1 MTIPYT
7 YLIGW
12 PEHNIWY
19 YGVRYA
25 TGCHPSDL
33 WNPYTTS
40 SKHVNN
46 AVTLYGV
53 PPVRQIRK
61 IFNDGQ
67 AARLWESNVLKKMNV
82 VHNAKWLNKTDTQVF
97 EPMFGDAN
105 PMRRDEVVAMFKGN
119 NHPNKKLENRTKI
132 SISHKAKGDSHHTK
146 NPEFR
151 NKMKEIILALGNDHP
166 MKRPEN
172 SGENH
177 PMKLSK
183 NRNKAKENNTGK
195 NNPMFGKTQK
205 KKHCDYCNQDIS
217 INTYPRW
224 HGERCKKNS
233 AKQVEHTDDSVYNK
247 S

>member
-1 MTIPYT
+1 
-7 YLIGW
+7 
-12 PEHNIWY
+12 
-19 YGVRYA
+19 
-25 TGCHPSDL
+25 
-33 WNPYTTS
+33 
-40 SKHVNN
+40 
-46 AVTLYGV
+46 
-53 PPVRQIRK
+53 
-61 IFNDGQ
+61 
-67 AARLWESNVLKKMNV
+67 
-82 VHNAKWLNKTDTQVF
+82 
-97 EPMFGDAN
+97 MFGDAN